1 MIIGTPRTL
10 AVVTAIALACALV
23 TAGATAALAQS
34 KSKSVK
40 TEAEWIAFDATAKTV
55 TVKVK
60 KTGSGKDAKRLL
72 KKNKE
77 ATFKVKPEG
86 SVLTRTTVTINGMK
100 AELGDMP
107 EGKTVNIYWR
117 PDPNDKDVMFAR
129 KIDAIL
135 SDAELDERERQ
146 LEASGN

>member
-1 MIIGTPRTL
+1 MTTGTPRSL
-10 AVVTAIALACALV
+10 GVVTAISLACALV
-23 TAGATAALAQS
+23 MAGATSALAQG
-34 KSKSVK
+34 KGKSVQ
-40 TEAEWIAFDATAKTV
+40 TEAEWIAYDAAAKTV

-60 KTGSGKDAKRLL
+60 KPGRGEDAKRL

-100 AELGDMP
+100 AELTDMP
-107 EGKTVNIYWR
+107 VGKTVNIYWR
-117 PDPNDKDVMFAR
+117 PDPNDDTVMFAR

-135 SDAELDERERQ
+135 SEAELDERERE